1 MWIRYKSLCIT
12 SVPITLL
19 TLFIGYTICER
30 EIPVTPALASIG
42 HRWQTMDGSSAVNH
56 LAAKDFGGQL
66 KIRGR
71 FQARALL
78 WKLFIASM

>member
-1 MWIRYKSLCIT
+1 M
-12 SVPITLL
+12 TLL
-19 TLFIGYTICER
+19 TLFIGCTIREK
-30 EIPVTPALASIG
+30 EIPVTAVLASIS
-42 HRWQTMDGSSAVNH
+42 HRWQTMVWSSAVNH

-71 FQARALL
+71 FQAGSLL